1 MSLPRPPRA
10 KLRAVSR
17 QLSKH
22 VEDQHRA
29 KQGNALRA
37 AVLGANDGLVSNL
50 SLVMGVAG
58 ASLGREEIL
67 ITGLAGLIAGSCS
80 MAMGEWVSVTSAR
93 ELMQRELSVERREL
107 EDSPAEERDELI
119 AIYESKGLTREQAT
133 AIADSLMA
141 NPAAALDTHAR
152 EELGIDP
159 DDLGGSPWQ
168 AAGASFLLFCIG
180 AIPPIIPYVFV
191 GGATAVIL
199 SLVLSGIALFAIGA
213 LITRLTDRSPLKSGA
228 RQLAIGF
235 AAAAVTFGVGAA
247 IGTVV

>member
-1 MSLPRPPRA
+1 VPRE
-10 KLRAVSR
+10 
-17 QLSKH
+17 LSKH
-22 VEDQHRA
+22 AEDQHRA

-58 ASLGREEIL
+58 ASLGRQEIL

-93 ELMQRELSVERREL
+93 ELMQRELAVERREL
-107 EDSPAEERDELI
+107 EESPDEERDELI
-119 AIYESKGLTREQAT
+119 AIYESKGLSETQA
-133 AIADSLMA
+133 ASVAEGLMA

-168 AAGASFLLFCIG
+168 AAGASFLLFCVG

-191 GGATAVIL
+191 GGTTAIVI

-235 AAAAVTFGVGAA
+235 AAAAVTYGVGAV
-247 IGTVV
+247 IGTAV

>member
-1 MSLPRPPRA
+1 MPRDIR
-10 KLRAVSR
+10 R
-17 QLSKH
+17 H
-22 VEDQHRA
+22 IEDHRA
-29 KQGNALRA
+29 RSGNALRA

-58 ASLGREEIL
+58 ASLGRTEIL
-67 ITGLAGLIAGSCS
+67 ITGLAGLVAGSCS

-93 ELMQRELSVERREL
+93 ELLQRELAVERREIAVN
-107 EDSPAEERDELI
+107 PGEERDELVV
-119 AIYESKGLTREQAT
+119 IYQNKGLSREMASRV
-133 AIADSLMA
+133 ADGVMTD
-141 NPAAALDTHAR
+141 PAAALDTHAR

-180 AIPPIIPYVFV
+180 AVPPIIPFVFV

-213 LITRLTDRSPLKSGA
+213 VITRLTDRPLMLSGL
-228 RQLAIGF
+228 RQLAIGL
-235 AAAAVTFGVGAA
+235 AAAAVTFGVGAI
-247 IGTVV
+247 IGTAV